1 MKRGNFLIGFLC
13 GALMFG
19 GATAAATTADIMAKP
34 TWQTIYVD
42 GQQVSMTA
50 YNIAGNNFVKLRDIG
65 QQVGFNVYW
74 SDGVQIDTEAD
85 YTGEAPAVMETQVD
99 TEKTR
104 YEIVERTNAIRTEE
118 KASALATD
126 SLLMQA
132 AQVRAEEMAA
142 TSNYTH
148 TRPDGSRFYTV
159 TDCPYMAENIHR
171 VAERRLRES
180 DLAELVV
187 SEWTDSAGHL
197 KNMLGDQYSSVGIG
211 LAKGTNA
218 SGEDAW
224 YCVQLFLY
232 EGQSI
237 TRVDEPITSK

>member
-13 GALMFG
+13 GTLMFG

-74 SDGVQIDTEAD
+74 SDGVQIDT
-85 YTGEAPAVMETQVD
+85 GEAPAVMKTQVD

-104 YEIVERTNAIRTEE
+104 YEIVERTNAIRKE
-118 KASALATD
+118 KKVSALATD
-126 SLLMQA
+126 PLLMQA

-142 TSNYTH
+142 TSDYTH

-171 VAERRLRES
+171 VAERRLIES

-187 SEWTDSAGHL
+187 SEWTDSEGHL
-197 KNMLGDQYSSVGIG
+197 KNMLGDQYSSIGIG

-232 EGQSI
+232 EGQFI